1 MVSGE
6 CRVARGLG
14 PFRGSTLR
22 LAEEAV
28 EDRADDHPGEAEG
41 EEADPPP
48 VALAEDGAEPA
59 AEDRAGVDARLVQ
72 REGPAARLGP
82 VVVGRQRH
90 RRWKIKRLAKAF
102 ESADGDEVPELRAPS
117 GGDGDEAPE
126 DAAAEDQV
134 DALDAVGDESSERG
148 PGGINPHERRADE
161 AELEFVEA
169 KLLLEE
175 REHRR
180 DRLPVGVVEEAHHP
194 QHRHHLPA
202 VAQPVARPGAH
213 RLLGKLHPDS
223 PPTTSPATACRD
235 RW

>member
-1 MVSGE
+1 MSPRLAGVSGE
-6 CRVARGLG
+6 RRVSRC
-14 PFRGSTLR
+14 PRPRPVPR
-22 LAEEAV
+22 LH
-28 EDRADDHPGEAEG
+28 ADDHPGEAEG